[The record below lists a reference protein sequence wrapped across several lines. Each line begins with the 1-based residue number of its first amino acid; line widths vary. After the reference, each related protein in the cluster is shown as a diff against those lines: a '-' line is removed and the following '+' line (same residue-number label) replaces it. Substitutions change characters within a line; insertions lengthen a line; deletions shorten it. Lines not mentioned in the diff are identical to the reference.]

1 MPIICLGILD
11 VIIIYFS
18 IAGGL
23 ALSYAPESVLFS
35 FFADGYA
42 LQKIVFV
49 SITFTSLFVIGAY
62 TRAFLTDMKMGLVAI
77 VVGHFI
83 SLAVLSITF
92 YVYQD
97 VRIWIRALAPGLS
110 LSLIGIFVTHLIF
123 DRVIG
128 TQIFKRNLLIVG
140 AGPLARKVAAV
151 ADHSPYLTCIGFV
164 PLGDARVT
172 VPDSQ
177 VLRDARPLVELA
189 RHHKVGEI
197 VVAVEERRNQL
208 ETKQLLACRLSGI
221 QVSEPSSFIER
232 HEGRVEVDGLY
243 PSWMI
248 FGPGF
253 ISVSTGQRIAKRLFD
268 FVTSSLLLAFFLPLM
283 VLTALLIWASGG
295 GPVLYRQDRV
305 GLNGRAFTI
314 WKFRSM
320 RPEAESDGVARWSS
334 SSDARVTLLGR
345 LMRRF
350 RMDELPQLWNV
361 LKGEMSFIGPRP
373 ERPEF
378 VRQLAAQIPYYDYRH
393 IVKPGISGWAQINFP
408 YGASFKDAKEKLN
421 YDLYYIKNYA
431 KEKLNY
437 DLYYIKNYS
446 LALDFLVLLQ
456 TARVIIWPTKST
468 RVAPAPLA
476 EPQRPR
482 ER

>member
-1 MPIICLGILD
+1 MVRLLNMHVPMPVIFLAILD
-11 VIIIYFS
+11 VTIVYFS
-18 IAGGL
+18 IAGAL

-35 FFADGYA
+35 FLADGYA

-49 SITFTSLFVIGAY
+49 SITLMSLFVVGIY
-62 TRAFLTDMKMGLVAI
+62 SRAFLTDMKMGLVAI
-77 VVGHFI
+77 IVGHFI
-83 SLAVLSITF
+83 ALAVLSIAF
-92 YVYQD
+92 YLYQD
-97 VRIWIRALAPGLS
+97 VRIWIRALAPGLA
-110 LSLIGIFVTHLIF
+110 LSLVGVFVAHLGF
-123 DRVIG
+123 DRIIG
-128 TQIFKRNLLIVG
+128 TRIFKRNLLVIG
-140 AGPLARKVAAV
+140 IGPLARNIAEVAER
-151 ADHSPYLTCIGFV
+151 SSYLTCIGFL
-164 PLGDARVT
+164 PLGDAKVA
-172 VPDSQ
+172 VPDAQ
-177 VLRDARPLVELA
+177 VLHDTRTLVELA
-189 RHHKVGEI
+189 RHHKVDEI

-208 ETKQLLACRLSGI
+208 ETEQLLECRLNGI
-221 QVSEPSSFIER
+221 QVSEPSSFFER
-232 HEGRVEVDGLY
+232 QEGRVEVDGLY

-253 ISVSTGQRIAKRLFD
+253 NSVTTEQRIAKRLFD
-268 FVTSSLLLAFFLPLM
+268 FLTSSLLLVFFAPLM
-283 VLTALLIWASGG
+283 ILIALAIGASGG
-295 GPVLYRQDRV
+295 GPILFRQDRV
-305 GLNGRAFTI
+305 GLNGSIFTI

-334 SSDARVTLLGR
+334 SNDARVTFLGR
-345 LMRRF
+345 LLRRF

-378 VRQLAAQIPYYDYRH
+378 VRQLVAQIPYYDYRH
-393 IVKPGISGWAQINFP
+393 IVKPGISGWAQINLP
-408 YGASFKDAKEKLN
+408 YGASFKA
-421 YDLYYIKNYA
+421 A

-468 RVAPAPLA
+468 RVVPAPLV
-476 EPQRPR
+476 EPQRLR

>member
-1 MPIICLGILD
+1 MVRFLNMHVPMPVILLGIMD
-11 VIIIYFS
+11 VVIIYFS
-18 IAGGL
+18 IAGSL
-23 ALSYAPESVLFS
+23 AMSYAPDSVLFS

-49 SITFTSLFVIGAY
+49 SITFMSLFVIGAY
-62 TRAFLTDMKMGLVAI
+62 SRAFLTNMKMGLVAI
-77 VVGHFI
+77 LVGHFI

-97 VRIWIRALAPGLS
+97 LRIWIRALLPGLS
-110 LSLIGIFVTHLIF
+110 LSLIGIFVIHLLF
-123 DRVIG
+123 DRIVG
-128 TQIFKRNLLIVG
+128 TRIFKRNLLVVG
-140 AGPLARKVAAV
+140 AGPLARKVATV

-164 PLGDARVT
+164 PLGDGKVT
-172 VPDSQ
+172 VPDAQ

-189 RHHKVGEI
+189 RRHKVDEI
-197 VVAVEERRNQL
+197 VVAMEERRNQL
-208 ETKQLLACRLSGI
+208 GTEQLLECRLNGI

-232 HEGRVEVDGLY
+232 EEGRVEVDGLY

-253 ISVSTGQRIAKRLFD
+253 NSVSTDQRIAKRLFD
-268 FVTSSLLLAFFLPLM
+268 FVTSSILLTFFMPLM
-283 VLTALLIWASGG
+283 ILIALAIWAGGG
-295 GPVLYRQDRV
+295 GPALYRQDRV
-305 GLNGRAFTI
+305 GLNGRIFTI

-320 RPEAESDGVARWSS
+320 HPEAESDGVARWAS

-345 LMRRF
+345 LLRRF

-361 LKGEMSFIGPRP
+361 LKGDMSFIGPRP

-378 VRQLAAQIPYYDYRH
+378 VRQLTAQIPYYDCRH

-421 YDLYYIKNYA
+421 YDLYYIKNY
-431 KEKLNY
+431 
-437 DLYYIKNYS
+437 S

-456 TARVIIWPTKST
+456 TARVIIWPTRGT
-468 RVAPAPLA
+468 RTRAAPTPLA
-476 EPQRPR
+476 DAQRLR